1 MKYTETFTSC
11 TNTHVKFDL
20 YLPLVMIRYK
30 AVVQIHH
37 GMCEHSGRYQR
48 FAEYLSEEGYVV
60 VVSDF
65 PGHGSSLYN
74 YEQGYF
80 GVGNP
85 AKTLVNDM
93 QRLRNIISAR
103 YSDLPYFILGNQLGS
118 FVLRQYMSQ
127 YGDFIQGA
135 IIMGT
140 GDKFNNV
147 VVGRSVVKIDSA
159 IKGAMHRSRTIKR
172 VLTTRWNAAF
182 LPVKTS
188 VDYLTSDPQER
199 KRYLDDPMTDF
210 TYTNKSYCDMLHLVR
225 LVAKEEVIEAT
236 PDYLSLLIIS
246 GKKDVLGRMGKAP
259 EWLYQKYKN
268 KGVRDVELILYKD
281 SRHDILHELNRK
293 EVYKDILKW
302 LNSRTYV

>member
-11 TNTHVKFDL
+11 TNTYVKFDL

-37 GMCEHSGRYQR
+37 GMCEYSGRYQK
-48 FAEYLSEEGYVV
+48 FAEFLSEEGYVV
-60 VVSDF
+60 VVSEF

-74 YEQGYF
+74 FEQGYF
-80 GVGNP
+80 GMGNP
-85 AKTLVNDM
+85 RETLVNDM
-93 QRLRNIISAR
+93 QRLRNIISDR
-103 YSDLPYFILGNQLGS
+103 YPDLPYFILGNQLGS
-118 FVLRQYMSQ
+118 FVLRQYISR

-140 GDKFNNV
+140 GDKFDKV
-147 VVGRSVVKIDSA
+147 VIGKGIVRVDSM
-159 IKGAMHRSRTIKR
+159 IKGSMHRSKTIKKA
-172 VLTTRWNAAF
+172 LSTRLNAAF

-210 TYTNKSYCDMLHLVR
+210 TYTNKAYKDMLSLVKF
-225 LVAKEEVIEAT
+225 VAKDEVIAAT
-236 PDYLSLLIIS
+236 PDYLSLYIIS
-246 GKKDVLGRMGKAP
+246 GKKDILGRMGRGP
-259 EWLYQKYKN
+259 LWLYEKYKQ
-268 KGVRDVELILYKD
+268 KGIRDVKITLYKD

-293 EVYKDILKW
+293 EVYRDILSW
-302 LNSRTYV
+302 LNERTYV